1 MSIESDESF
10 VYLKKKR
17 KGKRKEKRLKETL
30 PASGERKLSRGDDSS

>member
-10 VYLKKKR
+10 VYLKK
-17 KGKRKEKRLKETL
+17 KRKEKRLKETL